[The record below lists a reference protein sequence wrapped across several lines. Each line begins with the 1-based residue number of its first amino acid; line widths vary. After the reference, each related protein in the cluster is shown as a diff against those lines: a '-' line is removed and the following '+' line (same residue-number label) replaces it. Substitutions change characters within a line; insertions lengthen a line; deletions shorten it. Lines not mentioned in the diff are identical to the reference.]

1 MERNRD
7 LRKVSMAVING
18 LQRRR
23 HKITSIHEEDGQ
35 MELQETVRYRDR
47 ERGEKKNR
55 VREASKRRR
64 VERYVHHGRAGG
76 SNREVENGDGGA
88 DCTDD
93 SCEEDYEEEDN
104 GRIRRLNH
112 MDRPGLPSNNQSQWQ
127 SLRTLRSSPVLR
139 TASDEIIGVPIPRRT
154 RSASAKRLHE
164 YCNSGSGGSGE
175 DLGHRR
181 LSPLAASPKG
191 GDIVAPSSSGVCLK
205 EKMLS
210 FSKSSDPKTCERKSS
225 SNSRHSSFIEDDI
238 EIEVAEAL
246 FDLRKKCQSESLSS
260 KKQEKLNSDGKNTTG
275 DRCISSL
282 IVPKSSQA
290 SDLCQDYSSFFTT
303 LLDNGLKREN
313 VGDYAFH
320 VGNDQS
326 MEVDTETIMVDPLEP
341 KKEKFP
347 SNTAA
352 QKSIC
357 DGVVNEEETVARK
370 ESESSPCA
378 EVNVDELLDSTGTKA
393 KAMAM
398 EVETIRGTKFG
409 VDLMAPPPLPSSP
422 ERNGLICMVFDPKCT
437 TQNVKMDDPSA
448 VAMLPK
454 EEKMGRIGV
463 KQESPNLDIEK
474 PYPDISS
481 SSGPSK
487 PQQQGEKEQKN
498 QLQSSSLPFPISTSG
513 WPGVLPHSGLMPS
526 MHTVNPVNESAGSST
541 AFQLPPFKFSKPRS
555 KRCTSHQYIAQNIR
569 YHQQLTEKALWSGAA
584 DPSTLR
590 GAKTLNLNS
599 MQTTNKLILGNPSRA
614 DFFPGGQKLA
624 TKGTSGKDKSS
635 EAAASLDDAKS
646 RKHVLQQA
654 PQQVP
659 AGNFLHGPAFIFP
672 LGHQQAAVAA
682 MDNHSEPPQSASII
696 SNASLSTNLAA
707 ELPLLSFNH
716 SKFPSNEAPPY
727 GSNNTDMPPPR
738 GTQAPV
744 IPFLNSYYS
753 LPPFSVSQNQ
763 PQVSHPHIL
772 VQSAPQDTGT
782 SSDAS
787 SHKSQH
793 GDQQTGIKISGNSFL
808 VPTVHSEQPEK
819 QKILPSHSS
828 SKSDTDISRKSS
840 AAVAESLVSRSL
852 HTNNGLNFLIP
863 IPSTNFS
870 LIPPGKMSGGAIG
883 NKHGD
888 PQKQGSNGRVDFIP
902 QAFSLS
908 FGSNVST
915 TPAINFSSMAQN
927 SAIFQMLPN
936 MAQYGYQMAP
946 AAQMQQ
952 HKKSQIPEGKT
963 TPASSNT
970 DGGQTVILRKPPT
983 SGVQSLS
990 GTSVFDGSAR
1000 TVNFLPIPVAGN
1012 QPFPSSSAAMTSFVS
1027 VNTLNSRQ
1035 HQNQNQQQL
1044 VQLQKQQ
1051 MQVIGTAQIKEPTR
1065 VSGSFVSSSIPNN
1078 NRVISQI
1085 SVHPINSSLSTQ
1097 WQSLPRTTV
1106 PGVSSASAT
1115 SNLVNIPQR
1124 QPRNPQG
1131 QTHTSFSSGLASVS
1145 AFQGQQSAVNNPAAS
1160 LVVGSPSNSS
1170 VSKNTEPST
1179 NGPSQKSSP
1188 ACGRNV
1194 PPILSTCPSQLS
1206 ELKY

>member
-18 LQRRR
+18 LPRRR
-23 HKITSIHEEDGQ
+23 HKIASIHDTHEEDGQ
-35 MELQETVRYRDR
+35 MELQETVRHRDR
-47 ERGEKKNR
+47 ERGQKKNR
-55 VREASKRRR
+55 GREASKRRR

-76 SNREVENGDGGA
+76 SNREVENGGGGA

-104 GRIRRLNH
+104 GRVRHLNH
-112 MDRPGLPSNNQSQWQ
+112 TDRPALPSNNQSQRR

-175 DLGHRR
+175 DLGHRK

-210 FSKSSDPKTCERKSS
+210 FSKSSVPKTCEPKSS

-246 FDLRKKCQSESLSS
+246 FDLRKKCQSESESS
-260 KKQEKLNSDGKNTTG
+260 KKQEKLNLDGKNTTG
-275 DRCISSL
+275 DRCISSP
-282 IVPKSSQA
+282 IVPESSQA
-290 SDLCQDYSSFFTT
+290 PDLSQDYSSFFTT
-303 LLDNGLKREN
+303 LLDDGLKREN
-313 VGDYAFH
+313 AGDYALH

-326 MEVDTETIMVDPLEP
+326 MEVDTETIMVDPMEP

-357 DGVVNEEETVARK
+357 DGVVNEEETARK

-378 EVNVDELLDSTGTKA
+378 KVNVDELVDSTGTKA
-393 KAMAM
+393 KATAM

-409 VDLMAPPPLPSSP
+409 IDLMAPPPLPSSP
-422 ERNGLICMVFDPKCT
+422 EREGLICMVFNPKCT
-437 TQNVKMDDPSA
+437 TQNVQMDDPSP
-448 VAMLPK
+448 VAMLP
-454 EEKMGRIGV
+454 EEVKMGRIGD
-463 KQESPNLDIEK
+463 KQELPNLDIEK

-487 PQQQGEKEQKN
+487 PQQQGGNEQKN
-498 QLQSSSLPFPISTSG
+498 RLQSSSLPFPISTSS
-513 WPGVLPHSGLMPS
+513 WPGVLSHSRLMPS
-526 MHTVNPVNESAGSST
+526 MQTVNPINESARSST
-541 AFQLPPFKFSKPRS
+541 AFQLTPFKLSKPRP
-555 KRCTSHQYIAQNIR
+555 KRCTTHQCIAQNIR
-569 YHQQLTEKALWSGAA
+569 YHQQLTGKAWSGAA
-584 DPSTLR
+584 GPSTLC

-599 MQTTNKLILGNPSRA
+599 MQTTQKLILGNPLRA

-624 TKGTSGKDKSS
+624 TKGTNGKDNRS
-635 EAAASLDDAKS
+635 EAAASLDNAKS

-659 AGNFLHGPAFIFP
+659 AGNLLHGPAFIFP
-672 LGHQQAAVAA
+672 LGHRQAAVAA
-682 MDNHSEPPQSASII
+682 TDNHSEPPQSASII

-707 ELPLLSFNH
+707 GLPLASFNN
-716 SKFPSNEAPPY
+716 SKFPSNEALPC

-753 LPPFSVSQNQ
+753 LPPFGISQNQ

-772 VQSAPQDTGT
+772 VQSAPQDTST

-787 SHKSQH
+787 SDKSQH
-793 GDQQTGIKISGNSFL
+793 GDQQTGIKIGGNSFL
-808 VPTVHSEQPEK
+808 MPTVHSEQPEK

-828 SKSDTDISRKSS
+828 SKSDPDISRKSS
-840 AAVAESLVSRSL
+840 TAVADSLVSCSL

-863 IPSTNFS
+863 IPSTNFA

-908 FGSNVST
+908 FGSNASS
-915 TPAINFSSMAQN
+915 TPAINFSSMVQN
-927 SAIFQMLPN
+927 SAIFQMLPD
-936 MAQYGYQMAP
+936 MARYGYQMAP

-952 HKKSQIPEGKT
+952 HKNSHMPEGKT
-963 TPASSNT
+963 TPGSSNT
-970 DGGQTVILRKPPT
+970 DDGQTVILRKPPT

-1027 VNTLNSRQ
+1027 VNTLSSRQ
-1035 HQNQNQQQL
+1035 HQNQQQL
-1044 VQLQKQQ
+1044 VHLQKQQ
-1051 MQVIGTAQIKEPTR
+1051 MQLIGTAQIKEPTC
-1065 VSGSFVSSSIPNN
+1065 VSGSFVTSSIPNN
-1078 NRVISQI
+1078 NRVSSQL

-1124 QPRNPQG
+1124 QPRNSLG
-1131 QTHTSFSSGLASVS
+1131 QTQISFGGGLASVS

-1170 VSKNTEPST
+1170 VSKNTEPSP

-1188 ACGRNV
+1188 ACGRNMQ
-1194 PPILSTCPSQLS
+1194 PILSTCPSQMS